1 MGDHG
6 LGPPQTSVTSLE
18 SAQTQCNDPVTELVN
33 RTRNQ
38 PPQLP
43 PETPPK
49 RSRAVK
55 HASSPTRVCRR
66 CTPTSASPPFWPMH
80 ILPTGYAREFR
91 ELKRTSLSHST
102 TKLIIFVLCLNIDA
116 LTSAKILCGVLRKEL
131 ILYQLV
137 PVVGYA
143 DLKRRYLA
151 LDTEV
156 HNVILLGCGAML
168 DIESFFEVELQP
180 NPARKVY
187 VIDGHRPWNLDNVF
201 GLSMVVC
208 LDDGYIDSNLQE
220 ERVAYQYLV
229 DHEDEDEDEQQ
240 GEDIDCENDNASK
253 SGDETDEDFP
263 GAERAAVGP
272 ANGHPSANPAP
283 TTSTSSAEDLILTY
297 YNQGTT
303 IAASTTATMYAL
315 ISSIGETSLENLWL
329 AIVGT
334 SSLDSHYPDVYD
346 KMQPLFNEEVHR
358 LNPSSS
364 SEKTADTTT
373 LSVEKDYHLFLLRHW
388 TLYDAFFY
396 LSHVNS
402 KLNLW
407 TEEGR
412 KRLHK
417 LFAKM
422 GVSLATAQQK
432 WLYMDVTVKK
442 QLPYIFAKYLP
453 LYGLEGVVRDGFV
466 RTYGYRG
473 QLLAMECVE
482 ALTALLESD
491 QHQSHAS
498 GTPDDDALIHQRIED
513 KERIWVGNF
522 WMSWDALSTSGSTK
536 SKSNRGF
543 DLLLEGLDHAKKI
556 QQLIFRAGMSLL
568 ERRLVKNLRLY
579 RLCVLND
586 GAVPDLLVFNNP
598 LILSKLGSWLLE
610 NITELE
616 FANNSTSLKPLVV
629 ASLDV
634 ASDTYLVIGL
644 APKYPRGMS
653 NSETAKLVQKSGD
666 SSVTTRLNTFSVA
679 FQQVALSLGAK
690 VRIDSF
696 DSSVIE
702 IRRDD
707 LPPFLERLTL
717 SGLI

>member
-1 MGDHG
+1 
-6 LGPPQTSVTSLE
+6 
-18 SAQTQCNDPVTELVN
+18 
-33 RTRNQ
+33 
-38 PPQLP
+38 
-43 PETPPK
+43 
-49 RSRAVK
+49 
-55 HASSPTRVCRR
+55 
-66 CTPTSASPPFWPMH
+66 MH
-80 ILPTGYAREFR
+80 ILPSDYAREFR
-91 ELKRTSLSHST
+91 ELRRTSLSHST

-151 LDTEV
+151 LDAEV
-156 HNVILLGCGAML
+156 NNVILLGCGAML

-180 NPARKVY
+180 DMSRKVY
-187 VIDGHRPWNLDNVF
+187 IMDGHRPWNLDNVF

-208 LDDGYIDSNLQE
+208 FDDGYIDSNLKQE
-220 ERVAYQYLV
+220 REAYQYLV
-229 DHEDEDEDEQQ
+229 EHEEDDDESENNDGEPTSDDEAATGSDEEVDTE
-240 GEDIDCENDNASK
+240 EDAAEGSFLKKKNLSK
-253 SGDETDEDFP
+253 S
-263 GAERAAVGP
+263 AS
-272 ANGHPSANPAP
+272 N
-283 TTSTSSAEDLILTY
+283 SAEDLILSY

-303 IAASTTATMYAL
+303 VATSTTATMYAL
-315 ISSIGETSLENLWL
+315 ISSIGETTIENLWL

-334 SSLDSHYPDVYD
+334 SSLDSYYPDVYD
-346 KMQPLFNEEVHR
+346 KIQPLFNDEVYR

-364 SEKTADTTT
+364 SEKTADSTS

-432 WLYMDVTVKK
+432 WLYMDITVKK
-442 QLPYIFAKYLP
+442 QLPYIFNKYLP
-453 LYGLEGVVRDGFV
+453 LYGLEGIVRDGFV

-482 ALTALLESD
+482 ALTALLECD
-491 QHQSHAS
+491 RAQVLNGEH
-498 GTPDDDALIHQRIED
+498 PDDDRLIHQRIED
-513 KERIWVGNF
+513 KERIWVSNF
-522 WMSWDALSTSGSTK
+522 WMSWDALSTYGTQNKSTTK
-536 SKSNRGF
+536 GNKGF
-543 DLLLEGLDHAKKI
+543 DLLLEGLDHAKRI

-586 GAVPDLLVFNNP
+586 GAIPDLLVFSNP
-598 LILSKLGSWLLE
+598 LILSKLGTWLLE

-616 FANNSTSLKPLVV
+616 FANNSTTLKPLVV

-634 ASDTYLVIGL
+634 PSDTYLVIGL

-653 NSETAKLVQKSGD
+653 NSDTAKMLHKNGD
-666 SSVTTRLNTFSVA
+666 ATVTTRLNTFSVA
-679 FQQVALSLGAK
+679 FQQVALTLGAK

-707 LPPFLERLTL
+707 LSPFLERLTL

>member
-1 MGDHG
+1 
-6 LGPPQTSVTSLE
+6 
-18 SAQTQCNDPVTELVN
+18 
-33 RTRNQ
+33 
-38 PPQLP
+38 
-43 PETPPK
+43 
-49 RSRAVK
+49 
-55 HASSPTRVCRR
+55 
-66 CTPTSASPPFWPMH
+66 MH
-80 ILPTGYAREFR
+80 ILPSDYAREFR

-102 TKLIIFVLCLNIDA
+102 TKLILFVSCLNIDA

-131 ILYQLV
+131 ISYQLV

-156 HNVILLGCGAML
+156 NNVILLGCGAML

-180 NPARKVY
+180 DMLRKVY
-187 VIDGHRPWNLDNVF
+187 IMDGHRPWNLDNVF
-201 GLSMVVC
+201 GSSMVVC
-208 LDDGYIDSNLQE
+208 FDDGYIDSNLQQ
-220 ERVAYQYLV
+220 EREAYQYLV
-229 DHEDEDEDEQQ
+229 EHEDEEEDENEEDEVEKSDDEAT
-240 GEDIDCENDNASK
+240 GEDVD
-253 SGDETDEDFP
+253 TDEDVLSISKKKS
-263 GAERAAVGP
+263 RK
-272 ANGHPSANPAP
+272 SASN
-283 TTSTSSAEDLILTY
+283 SAENLISSY

-303 IAASTTATMYAL
+303 VATSTTATMYAL
-315 ISSIGETSLENLWL
+315 ISSIGETTIENLWL

-334 SSLDSHYPDVYD
+334 SSLDSYYPDVYD
-346 KMQPLFNEEVHR
+346 KIQPLFNEEVYR
-358 LNPSSS
+358 LNPSST
-364 SEKTADTTT
+364 SEKTADTTS

-396 LSHVNS
+396 SSHVNS

-442 QLPYIFAKYLP
+442 QLPYIFNKYLP
-453 LYGLEGVVRDGFV
+453 LYGLEGIVRDGFV

-473 QLLAMECVE
+473 QLSAMECVE
-482 ALTALLESD
+482 ALTALLECDRAQVSNGD
-491 QHQSHAS
+491 H
-498 GTPDDDALIHQRIED
+498 PDDDRLIHQRIED
-513 KERIWVGNF
+513 KERIWVSNF
-522 WMSWDALSTSGSTK
+522 WMSWDALSTYGTQNKSTTK
-536 SKSNRGF
+536 GNKGF
-543 DLLLEGLDHAKKI
+543 DLLLEGLDHAKRI

-586 GAVPDLLVFNNP
+586 GAIPDLSVFSNP
-598 LILSKLGSWLLE
+598 LILSKLGTWLLE

-616 FANNSTSLKPLVV
+616 FANNSTTLKPLVV

-634 ASDTYLVIGL
+634 PSDTYLVIGL

-653 NSETAKLVQKSGD
+653 NSDAAKMLHKNGD
-666 SSVTTRLNTFSVA
+666 ATVTTRLNTFSVA
-679 FQQVALSLGAK
+679 FQQVASTSGAK

-707 LPPFLERLTL
+707 LSPFLERLTL

>member
-1 MGDHG
+1 
-6 LGPPQTSVTSLE
+6 
-18 SAQTQCNDPVTELVN
+18 
-33 RTRNQ
+33 
-38 PPQLP
+38 
-43 PETPPK
+43 
-49 RSRAVK
+49 
-55 HASSPTRVCRR
+55 
-66 CTPTSASPPFWPMH
+66 MH
-80 ILPTGYAREFR
+80 ILPSDYAREFR
-91 ELKRTSLSHST
+91 ELRRTSLSHST

-131 ILYQLV
+131 VLYQLV
-137 PVVGYA
+137 PVVGYS

-151 LDTEV
+151 LDNDV
-156 HNVILLGCGAML
+156 NNVILLGCGAML
-168 DIESFFEVELQP
+168 DIEAFFEVELLP
-180 NPARKVY
+180 HPSRKVY
-187 VIDGHRPWNLDNVF
+187 IMDGHRPWNLDNVF
-201 GLSMVVC
+201 GLEMVVC
-208 LDDGYIDSNLQE
+208 FDDGFIDSNLRQE
-220 ERVAYQYLV
+220 QEAYRYLV
-229 DHEDEDEDEQQ
+229 DHDDENEDSTSEDEDIDTQEDASDDDELETENGTE
-240 GEDIDCENDNASK
+240 GEAK
-253 SGDETDEDFP
+253 SRK
-263 GAERAAVGP
+263 RAKKAAKTA
-272 ANGHPSANPAP
+272 AN
-283 TTSTSSAEDLILTY
+283 SAEDLILTY

-303 IAASTTATMYAL
+303 VATSATAIMYAL
-315 ISSIGETSLENLWL
+315 ISSIGETTIENLWL

-334 SSLDSHYPDVYD
+334 SSLDSYYPDVYD
-346 KMQPLFNEEVHR
+346 KVQPLFNEEVYR
-358 LNPSSS
+358 LNPSST
-364 SEKTADTTT
+364 SEKTADSTFLT
-373 LSVEKDYHLFLLRHW
+373 VEKDYHLFLLRHW
-388 TLYDAFFY
+388 TLYDAFFF

-412 KRLHK
+412 KKLHK

-442 QLPYIFAKYLP
+442 QLPYIFNKYLP
-453 LYGLEGVVRDGFV
+453 QYGLEGIVRDGFV
-466 RTYGYRG
+466 RTYGYQG

-482 ALTALLESD
+482 ALTALLECD
-491 QHQSHAS
+491 RAQLLNVEQ
-498 GTPDDDALIHQRIED
+498 PEDEKQIHKHIEE
-513 KERIWVGNF
+513 KERIWVSNF
-522 WMSWDALSTSGSTK
+522 WMSWDALSIHGALK
-536 SKSNRGF
+536 KAANKGNKGF
-543 DLLLEGLDHAKKI
+543 DLLLEGLDQAKRI

-586 GAVPDLLVFNNP
+586 GAIPDLAVFNNP
-598 LILSKLGSWLLE
+598 LILSKLGTWLLE

-616 FANNSTSLKPLVV
+616 FAKNSTTLKPLVV

-653 NSETAKLVQKSGD
+653 NSETAKLLHKNGGST
-666 SSVTTRLNTFSVA
+666 VTTRLNTFSVA
-679 FQQVALSLGAK
+679 FQQVALTLGAK

-707 LPPFLERLTL
+707 LSPFLERLTL